1 MVVKQIFTYRSK
13 FRRPSE
19 SHAICIAIR
28 SSDLMAARSVG
39 DATLMALGA
48 VLNSILLSA
57 AATDQQIL
65 AIAPSITG
73 FLVVSATVMASI

>member
-1 MVVKQIFTYRSK
+1 
-13 FRRPSE
+13 
-19 SHAICIAIR
+19 
-28 SSDLMAARSVG
+28 MAARSVG